1 MTLDIN
7 RKAITGAARNT
18 RISFVARVT
27 VLTVLSLIHAVALAL
42 STEADVRRAP
52 GWGELLYTPPPPGTY
67 QLPEILP
74 AADGEVIVSDGS
86 TTRMFDLMSG
96 RIVFLSF
103 IYTRCSDI
111 NGCPLANAV
120 LYKIQ
125 SRLNDRT
132 DGAEKQVA
140 LLSVSFDPEYDTPEI
155 TSAMEKAFRKGHV
168 EWNFLTTR
176 DQDSLQK
183 LLDGYGQYA
192 FREYDEHGH
201 PTKDYAH
208 LLRVYLIDRNLQI
221 RNIYSVSFLHPDLL
235 MNDLDTLL
243 MESSAK
249 D

>member
-1 MTLDIN
+1 MI
-7 RKAITGAARNT
+7 
-18 RISFVARVT
+18 RVT
-27 VLTVLSLIHAVALAL
+27 VLTVLSLIHVVALGR
-42 STEADVRRAP
+42 STDADVQRAP
-52 GWGELLYTPPPPGTY
+52 GWGDLLYTPPLPGSY
-67 QLPEILP
+67 QLPTILP
-74 AADGEVIVSDGS
+74 ATDGEVVLSDGS
-86 TTRMFDLMSG
+86 KARIFDLMAG
-96 RIVFLSF
+96 RIAFLSF

-132 DGAEKQVA
+132 DGAKEKVA

-155 TSAMEKAFRKGHV
+155 TNAMEKAFRKGNV

-183 LLDGYGQYA
+183 ILDGYGQYA
-192 FREYDEHGH
+192 FREHDQYGH

-208 LLRVYLIDRNLQI
+208 LLRVYLIDRDLQI